1 MASKF
6 VTDTAAAANPWK
18 AHFNETPFEAESRT
32 TANFGEI
39 ESQMPARFS
48 GSEVSF
54 LDKASSTYLPA
65 WNRSEA

>member
-6 VTDTAAAANPWK
+6 VSDTASAANPWK

-48 GSEVSF
+48 GSDVSF
-54 LDKASSTYLPA
+54 LDKASSTST
-65 WNRSEA
+65 SERDGLDC